1 MSILVTGGTGYIG
14 SHTVVELLNSGE
26 DVIIVDNLY
35 NSKLSVLDKIETIT
49 GIRPK
54 FYHEDAADRAAMDK
68 IFAEN
73 SIEAVIHFAGL
84 KAVGESV
91 QKPLEYY
98 RVNLD
103 SAVVTM
109 ETMRKYGCKCFIFS
123 SSATVYGEPETVPIR
138 EDFPV
143 ATPTSPYGKTKLMI
157 EQIMQDVYAA
167 DDTMSMVI
175 LRYFNPIGAHESGL
189 LGEEPNG
196 IPNNLMPYITQVA
209 IGRRER
215 LTVFGDDY
223 DTPDGTGVRDYIHV
237 VDLAEGHLCAIRYA
251 QAHTGCEVFNLGTGR
266 GVSVLEMVHTFSEVN
281 NVPVPYVIGPR
292 RAGDLATVYAD
303 PTKAKQVLGWEAK
316 KTLADMCRDSWRW
329 QTRNPSGY

>member
-35 NSKLSVLDKIETIT
+35 NSKLTVLDKIEKIT
-49 GIRPK
+49 GKRPK

-91 QKPLEYY
+91 RKPLDYY

-103 SAVVTM
+103 TAVVTM

-123 SSATVYGEPETVPIR
+123 SSATVYGEPKTVPIR

-157 EQIMQDVYAA
+157 EQIMQDVYTS
-167 DDTMSMVI
+167 DDTVSMVI
-175 LRYFNPIGAHESGL
+175 LRYFNPIGAHESG
-189 LGEEPNG
+189 
-196 IPNNLMPYITQVA
+196 A
-209 IGRRER
+209 IE
-215 LTVFGDDY
+215 
-223 DTPDGTGVRDYIHV
+223 I
-237 VDLAEGHLCAIRYA
+237 
-251 QAHTGCEVFNLGTGR
+251 
-266 GVSVLEMVHTFSEVN
+266 
-281 NVPVPYVIGPR
+281 
-292 RAGDLATVYAD
+292 
-303 PTKAKQVLGWEAK
+303 
-316 KTLADMCRDSWRW
+316 
-329 QTRNPSGY
+329 

>member
-35 NSKLSVLDKIETIT
+35 NSKLTVLDKIEKIT
-49 GIRPK
+49 GKRPK

-91 QKPLEYY
+91 RKPLDYY

-103 SAVVTM
+103 TAVVTM

-123 SSATVYGEPETVPIR
+123 SSATVYGEPKTVPIR

-143 ATPTSPYGKTKLMI
+143 ATPTSPYGTEVAARRLP
-157 EQIMQDVYAA
+157 ELHVY
-167 DDTMSMVI
+167 
-175 LRYFNPIGAHESGL
+175 
-189 LGEEPNG
+189 
-196 IPNNLMPYITQVA
+196 
-209 IGRRER
+209 
-215 LTVFGDDY
+215 GDDY
-223 DTPDGTGVRDYIHV
+223 PTKDGTGIRDYIHV
-237 VDLAEGHLCAIRYA
+237 VDLAVGHIKALR
-251 QAHTGCEVFNLGTGR
+251 HRSDRGVFIYNLGTGI
-266 GVSVLEMVHTFSEVN
+266 GYSVFDIIRTFEKVN
-281 NVPVPYVIGPR
+281 GITIPYTVTGR
-292 RAGDLATVYAD
+292 RPGDIAEYYAD
-303 PTKAKQVLGWEAK
+303 PTKAYRELGWKAEHN
-316 KTLADMCRDSWRW
+316 LEDMCRSAWHFIQGTMQERTDR
-329 QTRNPSGY
+329 